1 MPDLSQS
8 ALAKADKKS
17 DLVLFV
23 ESARMIK
30 GRKWHAHRLHFII
43 SSAQHFSAEL
53 KEKGFTVEYLKAE
66 NTAAGIEEIKKK
78 YKISEVIAAQPSSFR
93 LLNALTKLNVKF
105 VDNDFFLTPR
115 GLFNSWAVEQKSF
128 KMETFY
134 RKQRVRLNLLMK
146 GDKPIGDKWNHDADN
161 QLPPP
166 KNYSWPKYL
175 KHDFDQIDEEV
186 WLELKPLDLIGG
198 KPTGDFATTRQGALK
213 QLSHFLK
220 YSFAEFGPYEDAIA
234 LDSWSLHHS
243 LISPYLN
250 NGLLH
255 PSEVIAAAIK
265 VFNKEEIPISS
276 CEGFIRQIIGWREYV
291 NGMYWFLGE
300 KYKNVNHFSANRKL
314 LPLFNDPDKTQMN
327 CVKSTIDDIHKRAW
341 VHHIPRLMILSN
353 LALMTEINPQ
363 EFFEWMREVFIDA
376 TDWVMV
382 PNIIG
387 MGLYADGGV
396 EKIKENL
403 AKAGVDALIAIGGE
417 DTLGVATK
425 LDSLGVKVIGVPK
438 TIDNDLNNTDYTFGF
453 DTAVNIAVEAI
464 DRLHTTAESHHRA
477 LIVEVMGRH
486 AGWIALH
493 SGLAGGAS
501 CILIPEVKFSLDQVC
516 KWDVLVFG

>member
-1 MPDLSQS
+1 MSSKVKRIIYVSHDQLNVEYG

-43 SSAQHFSAEL
+43 SSAQQFSAEL

-66 NTAAGIEEIKKK
+66 NTAAGIEEIRKK

-243 LISPYLN
+243 LLSPYLN

-396 EKIKENL
+396 MM
-403 AKAGVDALIAIGGE
+403 
-417 DTLGVATK
+417 TK
-425 LDSLGVKVIGVPK
+425 P
-438 TIDNDLNNTDYTFGF
+438 Y
-453 DTAVNIAVEAI
+453 A
-464 DRLHTTAESHHRA
+464 
-477 LIVEVMGRH
+477 
-486 AGWIALH
+486 
-493 SGLAGGAS
+493 AGGAYIS
-501 CILIPEVKFSLDQVC
+501 RMSNYCKPCKFDPKLRSGDNACPFTTLY
-516 KWDVLVFG
+516 WDFMDRNKDEFAKNHRMSQQVFGLKRLKDLPETRKRAQEILELLSAGKV

>member
-1 MPDLSQS
+1 MSSKVKRIIYVSHDQLNVEYG

-53 KEKGFTVEYLKAE
+53 NEKGFTVEYLKAE

-175 KHDFDQIDEEV
+175 KHEFDQIDEEV

-243 LISPYLN
+243 LLSPYLN

-396 EKIKENL
+396 MM
-403 AKAGVDALIAIGGE
+403 
-417 DTLGVATK
+417 TK
-425 LDSLGVKVIGVPK
+425 P
-438 TIDNDLNNTDYTFGF
+438 Y
-453 DTAVNIAVEAI
+453 A
-464 DRLHTTAESHHRA
+464 
-477 LIVEVMGRH
+477 
-486 AGWIALH
+486 
-493 SGLAGGAS
+493 AGGAYIS
-501 CILIPEVKFSLDQVC
+501 RMSNYCKPCKFDPKLRSGDNACPFTTLY
-516 KWDVLVFG
+516 WDFMDRNKDEFAKNHRMSQQVFGLKRLKDLPETRKRAQEILELLSAGKV

>member
-1 MPDLSQS
+1 MSSKVKRIIYVSHDQLN
-8 ALAKADKKS
+8 AEYGGLAKADKKS

-93 LLNALTKLNVKF
+93 LLNALSKLNVKF

-115 GLFNSWAVEQKSF
+115 SLFHSWAVEQKSF

-175 KHDFDQIDEEV
+175 KHDFDQIDEAV
-186 WLELKPLDLIGG
+186 WLELKSLDLIGS
-198 KPTGDFATTRQGALK
+198 KPSGDFATTRQGALK

-243 LISPYLN
+243 LLSPYLN

-265 VFNKEEIPISS
+265 VFNKEKIPISS

-314 LPLFNDPDKTQMN
+314 LPLFNDPDKTEMN
-327 CVKSTIDDIHKRAW
+327 CVKSTINDIHKRAW

-396 EKIKENL
+396 MM
-403 AKAGVDALIAIGGE
+403 
-417 DTLGVATK
+417 TK
-425 LDSLGVKVIGVPK
+425 P
-438 TIDNDLNNTDYTFGF
+438 Y
-453 DTAVNIAVEAI
+453 A
-464 DRLHTTAESHHRA
+464 
-477 LIVEVMGRH
+477 
-486 AGWIALH
+486 
-493 SGLAGGAS
+493 AGGAYIS
-501 CILIPEVKFSLDQVC
+501 RMSNYCKPCKFDPKLRSGDNACPFTTLYWDFMDRNKDEFVKNHRMSQQ
-516 KWDVLVFG
+516 VFGLKRLKDLPETRKRAQEILELLSAGKV

>member
-1 MPDLSQS
+1 MSSKVKRIIYVSHDQLNVEYGG
-8 ALAKADKKS
+8 LAKADKKS

-93 LLNALTKLNVKF
+93 LLNALSKLNVKF

-115 GLFNSWAVEQKSF
+115 SLFHSWAVEQKSF

-175 KHDFDQIDEEV
+175 KHEFDQIDEAV
-186 WLELKPLDLIGG
+186 WLELKSLDLIGS
-198 KPTGDFATTRQGALK
+198 KPSGDFATTRQGALK

-234 LDSWSLHHS
+234 LDSWALHHS
-243 LISPYLN
+243 LLSPYLN

-265 VFNKEEIPISS
+265 VFNKEKIPISS

-314 LPLFNDPDKTQMN
+314 LPLFSDPDKTEMN

-363 EFFEWMREVFIDA
+363 EFFEWMRKVFIDA

-396 EKIKENL
+396 MM
-403 AKAGVDALIAIGGE
+403 
-417 DTLGVATK
+417 TK
-425 LDSLGVKVIGVPK
+425 P
-438 TIDNDLNNTDYTFGF
+438 Y
-453 DTAVNIAVEAI
+453 A
-464 DRLHTTAESHHRA
+464 
-477 LIVEVMGRH
+477 
-486 AGWIALH
+486 
-493 SGLAGGAS
+493 AGGAYIS
-501 CILIPEVKFSLDQVC
+501 RMSNYCKPCKFDPKLRSGDNACPFTTLYWDFMDRNKDEFVKNHRMSQQ
-516 KWDVLVFG
+516 VFGLKRLKDLPETRKRAQEILELLSAGKI

>member
-1 MPDLSQS
+1 MSSKVKRIIYVSHDQLNVEYGG
-8 ALAKADKKS
+8 LAKADKKS

-66 NTAAGIEEIKKK
+66 NTAAGIEETKKK

-93 LLNALTKLNVKF
+93 LLNALSKLNVKF

-115 GLFNSWAVEQKSF
+115 SLFHSWAVEQKSF

-175 KHDFDQIDEEV
+175 KHDFDQIDEAV
-186 WLELKPLDLIGG
+186 WLELKSLDLIGS
-198 KPTGDFATTRQGALK
+198 KPSGDFATTRQGALK

-243 LISPYLN
+243 LLSPYLN

-265 VFNKEEIPISS
+265 VFNKEKIPISS

-300 KYKNVNHFSANRKL
+300 KYRNVNHFSANRKL
-314 LPLFNDPDKTQMN
+314 LPLFSDPDKTEMN

-396 EKIKENL
+396 MM
-403 AKAGVDALIAIGGE
+403 
-417 DTLGVATK
+417 TK
-425 LDSLGVKVIGVPK
+425 P
-438 TIDNDLNNTDYTFGF
+438 Y
-453 DTAVNIAVEAI
+453 A
-464 DRLHTTAESHHRA
+464 
-477 LIVEVMGRH
+477 
-486 AGWIALH
+486 
-493 SGLAGGAS
+493 AGGAYIS
-501 CILIPEVKFSLDQVC
+501 RMSNYCKPCKFDPKLRSGDNACPFTTLYWDFMDRNKDEFVKNHRMSQQ
-516 KWDVLVFG
+516 VFGLKRLKDLPETRKRAQEILELLSAGKV